1 MTTIDIDITVASDNC
16 NLNAGGAVGLPN
28 GANLFY
34 VSDSFTIDLSQ
45 PGTGPYIQYY
55 QPGTANQ
62 SGVIPPGASVEVSIL
77 SCSMVTVPISFD
89 QQQGINTDVFVG
101 LYDTATNVWQN
112 RMPFGFPYGTAD
124 NGIIMNQVTKLS
136 NNSPRAFRDFGD
148 YPLVL
153 WQRSPSTGSYQVGAG
168 FQFNFGT
175 SVKVQYE
182 YHIHGYWIVS

>member
-1 MTTIDIDITVASDNC
+1 M
-16 NLNAGGAVGLPN
+16 GLPS

-45 PGTGPYIQYY
+45 PGVGPYVQYY
-55 QPGTANQ
+55 QPGPANQ
-62 SGVIPPGASVEVSIL
+62 SGIIGPNKNVTVYIL

-101 LYDTATNVWQN
+101 LYDRASNVWQN
-112 RMPFGFPYGTAD
+112 RMPFTDPYGSAD

-148 YPLVL
+148 YPLTL
-153 WQRSPSTGSYQVGAG
+153 GQMSPTVGTYHVGAG

-182 YHIHGYWIVS
+182 YHVHGYWIAS